1 MTSMDEFHV
10 QKQTRR
16 DENPFYTQK
25 RGAGR
30 SGPASKP
37 RTACAHCSVTTLCL
51 HLSRSFVAARA
62 VESRDAK
69 HLYPI
74 MSYTPLSDQYYAG
87 VLDFGGVRILLDCG
101 CDIDFQNLGD
111 KIAAV
116 APTVDLVLLSHAEL
130 RHVGALPAAK
140 ARYGLAAPV
149 FATTPTIK
157 NGALTLYEAW
167 GGFRAAKGRAAA
179 KELFTLD
186 DVDAAFDKIRA
197 LKFDQPLSLRGRGAG
212 VVVTAH
218 RAGHSV
224 GGAYW
229 RISRGADEVVYAVD
243 VHHARERH
251 VDGTALAARGPDR
264 RPAVLICDA
273 GPLRGPSAP
282 APPRRAAEDAAV
294 DAALSALRHGGHA
307 LFPAEGASRALELLL
322 VLDEAWRRRN
332 LGGAYDLVFVHAT
345 ARSVL
350 DFARSQLEW
359 MAPEA
364 QDSFDGTTGARRGG
378 GHPLAL
384 REVRCTSSVRILCG
398 NHSSRFTHDSLVDL
412 HAGRGS
418 AREAARRAQVRRRRA
433 ARARDRRGGAAPPRV
448 GRRRAQRRRPHRAA
462 RRAARR

>member
-1 MTSMDEFHV
+1 
-10 QKQTRR
+10 
-16 DENPFYTQK
+16 
-25 RGAGR
+25 
-30 SGPASKP
+30 
-37 RTACAHCSVTTLCL
+37 
-51 HLSRSFVAARA
+51 
-62 VESRDAK
+62 
-69 HLYPI
+69 

-384 REVRCTSSVRILCG
+384 REVRCTSSVRRPCG
-398 NHSSRFTHDSLVDL
+398 NRTSHLSHATHLVDL

-418 AREAARRAQVRRRRA
+418 AREAARRAQVRRRGA

>member
-1 MTSMDEFHV
+1 MMFKVHGIIMATVTKTLAVAETLSKTRLSTHPSPVVWMLWLLSIVCTSRSLAPGGFV
-10 QKQTRR
+10 FY
-16 DENPFYTQK
+16 ENPFYTRAATHTQVS
-25 RGAGR
+25 RAPPLRR
-30 SGPASKP
+30 SVAL
-37 RTACAHCSVTTLCL
+37 TTLCL

-62 VESRDAK
+62 VESRDEK
-69 HLYPI
+69 HLHPI

-101 CDIDFQNLGD
+101 CDIEFQNLGD

-197 LKFDQPLSLRGRGAG
+197 LKFDQPLSLRRRGAASWSPRTG
-212 VVVTAH
+212 EPQRRRRVLAH
-218 RAGHSV
+218 LAGC
-224 GGAYW
+224 
-229 RISRGADEVVYAVD
+229 DEVVYAVD

-251 VDGTALAARGPDR
+251 VDGTALAAAAPTGGPRAHLRRGPAPWACRAGAAAPRGRGRGR
-264 RPAVLICDA
+264 RRCA
-273 GPLRGPSAP
+273 
-282 APPRRAAEDAAV
+282 
-294 DAALSALRHGGHA
+294 SALRHGGHA

-384 REVRCTSSVRILCG
+384 REVRCTSSVRRLC
-398 NHSSRFTHDSLVDL
+398 
-412 HAGRGS
+412 
-418 AREAARRAQVRRRRA
+418 
-433 ARARDRRGGAAPPRV
+433 
-448 GRRRAQRRRPHRAA
+448 
-462 RRAARR
+462 

>member
-1 MTSMDEFHV
+1 MATF
-10 QKQTRR
+10 
-16 DENPFYTQK
+16 
-25 RGAGR
+25 
-30 SGPASKP
+30 
-37 RTACAHCSVTTLCL
+37 
-51 HLSRSFVAARA
+51 
-62 VESRDAK
+62 
-69 HLYPI
+69 
-74 MSYTPLSDQYYAG
+74 TPLSDQYYAG

-101 CDIDFQNLGD
+101 CDVDFEGLGD

-130 RHVGALPAAK
+130 RHVGGLPAAK

-167 GGFRAAKGRAAA
+167 AGFRATRGRAAA
-179 KELFTLD
+179 KEKFDLD

-273 GPLRGPSAP
+273 GPLRGPAAS

-294 DAALSALRHGGHA
+294 DAALSALRHGGNA

-364 QDSFDGTTGARRGG
+364 QDSFDGTTGTRRGG

-384 REVRCTSSVRILCG
+384 REVRCASSVRRLCENQTSRPNLRG
-398 NHSSRFTHDSLVDL
+398 AANHRVHV
-412 HAGRGS
+412 HAIDATS
-418 AREAARRAQVRRRRA
+418 ARWRRVQP
-433 ARARDRRGGAAPPRV
+433 RDSIS
-448 GRRRAQRRRPHRAA
+448 
-462 RRAARR
+462 

>member
-1 MTSMDEFHV
+1 
-10 QKQTRR
+10 
-16 DENPFYTQK
+16 
-25 RGAGR
+25 
-30 SGPASKP
+30 
-37 RTACAHCSVTTLCL
+37 
-51 HLSRSFVAARA
+51 
-62 VESRDAK
+62 
-69 HLYPI
+69 

-384 REVRCTSSVRILCG
+384 REVRYTSSV
-398 NHSSRFTHDSLVDL
+398 S
-412 HAGRGS
+412 
-418 AREAARRAQVRRRRA
+418 
-433 ARARDRRGGAAPPRV
+433 
-448 GRRRAQRRRPHRAA
+448 
-462 RRAARR
+462 